1 MAYSTSNPPRML
13 ESSVGSS
20 TGSVWVYVSAD
31 AVATVKGAGY
41 FTNGDDLG
49 MSVGDLLLVSDTT
62 TPLGST
68 TVVSAVTSGGAA
80 TVV

>member
-1 MAYSTSNPPRML
+1 MAYDATKPPVRMAQGID
-13 ESSVGSS
+13 SF
-20 TGSVWVYVSAD
+20 SVWAYKSAD

-49 MSVGDLLLVSDTT
+49 MKVGDVLLVSDTA
-62 TPLGST
+62 TPLGSI
-68 TVVSAVTSGGAA
+68 TVVSAVTAGGAA